1 MALFRK
7 DCILVKKQI
16 LFMFLFQ
23 MVVTPFLLSRM
34 EGSGVIGGYL
44 IFFLVQY
51 ISVLVIQNSI
61 SVVETADERAIS
73 YLCTLPYKRTG
84 FVREKYFMDIVLVV
98 AYCVIYFVEEKFL
111 TIVPKL
117 ELWMCAVCILIVFMY
132 RAVYIPLEYKFGYEK
147 TKYTTTIFGL
157 LVPFGLS
164 ALLSKLNVT
173 DEMIIRFEAISEME
187 ALFAVVLC
195 IVFVTGV
202 SMFIASKI
210 FREKDL

>member
-1 MALFRK
+1 
-7 DCILVKKQI
+7 
-16 LFMFLFQ
+16 
-23 MVVTPFLLSRM
+23 
-34 EGSGVIGGYL
+34 
-44 IFFLVQY
+44 
-51 ISVLVIQNSI
+51 
-61 SVVETADERAIS
+61 
-73 YLCTLPYKRTG
+73 
-84 FVREKYFMDIVLVV
+84 
-98 AYCVIYFVEEKFL
+98 
-111 TIVPKL
+111 
-117 ELWMCAVCILIVFMY
+117 MY

-173 DEMIIRFEAISEME
+173 DEMIKRFEAISEME